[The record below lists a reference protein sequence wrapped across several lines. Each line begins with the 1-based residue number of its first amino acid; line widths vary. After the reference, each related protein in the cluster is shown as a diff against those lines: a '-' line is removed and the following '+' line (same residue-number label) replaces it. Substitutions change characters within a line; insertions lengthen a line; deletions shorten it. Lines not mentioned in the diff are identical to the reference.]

1 MKNRLLEG
9 PGRVLESIYP
19 KFIVDLVQGNDVSR
33 QAASVPQQQAF
44 RERLTQEIMAQTQ
57 LRPWTMSGS
66 LDENEILRLGLA
78 EKLASQLDPGH
89 LALRRITQR
98 LSAMQQAVSR
108 PGQIRQVDE
117 MLAYFSQ
124 RAAAKEKALIQR
136 GLVVQAGKH
145 SERVFTH
152 WRAGN
157 FSGWSMAGRCYVALE
172 ELRWGM
178 FGDACRLAKADV
190 AKMLKDNLRVMA
202 AEFLAQGIGA
212 ATATRHYYHQW
223 LSTPSTP
230 GLMDYKDLL
239 GWLGDWC
246 DAEHQPICWSVTQS
260 WQPVALGMPRLCSA
274 ARLATAMVDEVF
286 DDHDPIQRSGGFA

>member
-19 KFIVDLVQGNDVSR
+19 KFIVDVVQGNDASR
-33 QAASVPQQQAF
+33 QTPGVPQQALF

-57 LRPWTMSGS
+57 LRPWAMSGVFN
-66 LDENEILRLGLA
+66 ENDTLRLGLA

-89 LALRRITQR
+89 LALSRITQR
-98 LSAMQQAVSR
+98 LSAMQPTVNR
-108 PGQIRQVDE
+108 PGLSRQLEELVE
-117 MLAYFSQ
+117 HFSQ
-124 RAAAKEKALIQR
+124 RAASKEKALIRR
-136 GLVVQAGKH
+136 GLAVEAGKH
-145 SERVFTH
+145 SEQVFTH
-152 WRAGN
+152 WRVGN
-157 FSGWSMAGRCYVALE
+157 YSGWSMAGRCYVALE
-172 ELRWGM
+172 ELRWGA
-178 FGDACRLAKADV
+178 FGDACRLANDDV

-212 ATATRHYYHQW
+212 ATTTRHYYHQW

-246 DAEHQPICWSVTQS
+246 DAERQPICWSVTQS

-274 ARLATAMVDEVF
+274 ARLATAMVEEVF
-286 DDHDPIQRSGGFA
+286 DTGYAV